1 MARKVS
7 VRMLKEVFLSTV
19 NTTAMVMLIVSAAFM
34 LNFVLAMSGVPHA
47 MASGVAKLGWSP
59 TAVIW
64 MLILFYLLMGT
75 FMDEYSMLV
84 TTVPVVLPVIKAI
97 GVDLV
102 WFGILMTV
110 LVEVALISPP
120 HGLNLFV
127 LQNVRRQSAEKDGK
141 ARTISDLYLG
151 VLPFMVVMLL
161 LVALLVAFPAI
172 ATWLPKT
179 MRS

>member
-1 MARKVS
+1 
-7 VRMLKEVFLSTV
+7 
-19 NTTAMVMLIVSAAFM
+19 
-34 LNFVLAMSGVPHA
+34 
-47 MASGVAKLGWSP
+47 
-59 TAVIW
+59 
-64 MLILFYLLMGT
+64 LLGT

-84 TTVPVVLPVIKAI
+84 TTVPVVLPVVKAI

-127 LQNVRRQSAEKDGK
+127 LQNVRQQSGEYGERG
-141 ARTISDLYLG
+141 RTINDLYIG
-151 VLPFMVVMLL
+151 VLPFTGVMLVLVLL
-161 LVALLVAFPAI
+161 LVMFPDI

-179 MRS
+179 MRG

>member
-1 MARKVS
+1 
-7 VRMLKEVFLSTV
+7 
-19 NTTAMVMLIVSAAFM
+19 MVMLIVSAAFM
-34 LNFVLAMSGVPHA
+34 LNFVLAMSGVPNA
-47 MASGVAKLGWSP
+47 LASGVAKLGWSP
-59 TAVIW
+59 DAILW
-64 MLILFYLLMGT
+64 MLIGFYLLMGT

-84 TTVPVVLPVIKAI
+84 TTVPVVLPVVKAL

-127 LQNVRRQSAEKDGK
+127 LQNVRQQSAGYAGRGK
-141 ARTISDLYLG
+141 TINDLYIG
-151 VLPFMVVMLL
+151 VLPFMAAMLL
-161 LVALLVAFPAI
+161 LVVLLVAFPGI

-179 MRS
+179 MRG